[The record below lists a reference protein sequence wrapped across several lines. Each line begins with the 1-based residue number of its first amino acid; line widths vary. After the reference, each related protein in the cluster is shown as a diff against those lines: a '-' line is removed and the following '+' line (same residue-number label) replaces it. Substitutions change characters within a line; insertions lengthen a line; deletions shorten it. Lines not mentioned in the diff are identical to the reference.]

1 MNRTQRAQIFR
12 QRVHEVLQ
20 DKGINRSQLADRS
33 GIDRSTISL
42 LLSDVHLR
50 LPTGHVAAQIA
61 AALGVTTDW
70 LLGLTADKFVAT
82 ELLRQ
87 SLELAE
93 TSGFGPD
100 DHTQRWM
107 IEFQDAKIRNVP
119 VSLPELMKTDRVM
132 QLEYAKNPDRS
143 VAQAKD
149 DSAAQLA
156 NMRLP
161 GRDVEF
167 AMPWQSVAQLTQRAG
182 VWAQLSSKEVQRQL
196 SHMADLCQE
205 LYPATR
211 LHLFDLTHHYS
222 AAISVYGQRRAVVY
236 IGSGYLVFHTTE
248 HIAFLTRQFDALVKG
263 AVIRS
268 DEVHDWLRDQL
279 REVRT

>member
-1 MNRTQRAQIFR
+1 MNRTQRAQVFR
-12 QRVHEVLQ
+12 QRIHEVLQ

-42 LLSDVHLR
+42 LLSDLHLR

-61 AALGVTTDW
+61 SALGVTTDW

-100 DHTQRWM
+100 DHTQKC
-107 IEFQDAKIRNVP
+107 IVEFQEAKIRNVP
-119 VSLPELMKTDRVM
+119 VSLPELMKTDQVM
-132 QLEYAKNPDRS
+132 QLEYSKNPVRS

-167 AMPWQSVAQLTQRAG
+167 AMSWQSVAQLTQRAG
-182 VWAQLSSKEVQRQL
+182 VWAQLSSKEAKRQL
-196 SHMADLCQE
+196 AHMADLCQE

-222 AAISVYGQRRAVVY
+222 AGISVYGQRRAVVY
-236 IGSGYLVFHTTE
+236 IGSGYLVFNTTQ
-248 HIAFLTRQFDALVKG
+248 HIAFLTRQFDTLVKD

-268 DEVHDWLRDQL
+268 DEVHDWLRSQMPK
-279 REVRT
+279 VRA

>member
-1 MNRTQRAQIFR
+1 MNRSQRAQIFR

-20 DKGINRSQLADRS
+20 DRGINRSQLADRS

-42 LLSDVHLR
+42 LLSDAHLR

-61 AALGVTTDW
+61 TALGVTTDW
-70 LLGLTADKFVAT
+70 LLGLTADRLVAT

-93 TSGFGPD
+93 TTGFGPD

-143 VAQAKD
+143 VSQAKD

-182 VWAQLSSKEVQRQL
+182 VWAQLTTKEAQRQL
-196 SHMADLCQE
+196 AHMADLCQE

-222 AAISVYGQRRAVVY
+222 AGISVYGQRRAVVY
-236 IGSGYLVFHTTE
+236 VGSGYLVFHTTE
-248 HIAFLTRQFDALVKG
+248 HIAFLTRQFDTLVKS
-263 AVIRS
+263 AVVRS
-268 DEVHDWLRDQL
+268 DEVHQWLRAQVS
-279 REVRT
+279 EVRA